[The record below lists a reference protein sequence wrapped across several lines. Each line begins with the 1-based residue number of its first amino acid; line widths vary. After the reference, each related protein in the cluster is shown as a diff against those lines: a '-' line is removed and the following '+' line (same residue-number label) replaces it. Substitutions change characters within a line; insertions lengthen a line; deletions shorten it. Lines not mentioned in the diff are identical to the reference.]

1 MMKEWIKQD
10 HVFIM
15 NDTKK
20 KTHIHAPH
28 VVGHGLILA
37 TRYQELLAI
46 KNEIKILFFFK
57 KKIIIRLN
65 SLSEY
70 YISQISS
77 TLLMC
82 CCELTHFL

>member
-46 KNEIKILFFFK
+46 KNEIKKLFFF
-57 KKIIIRLN
+57 
-65 SLSEY
+65 
-70 YISQISS
+70 
-77 TLLMC
+77 
-82 CCELTHFL
+82 FF

>member
-37 TRYQELLAI
+37 ARYQELLAI
-46 KNEIKILFFFK
+46 KNEIKIYIFFLK
-57 KKIIIRLN
+57 KK
-65 SLSEY
+65 
-70 YISQISS
+70 
-77 TLLMC
+77 
-82 CCELTHFL
+82 